1 MTIQQEI
8 ENLKHQIAELQEELK
23 TLEQCE
29 EEDARI
35 PAQSAKG

>member
-8 ENLKHQIAELQEELK
+8 EYLMHQIAELQEELK

-29 EEDARI
+29 EDEQNEA
-35 PAQSAKG
+35 